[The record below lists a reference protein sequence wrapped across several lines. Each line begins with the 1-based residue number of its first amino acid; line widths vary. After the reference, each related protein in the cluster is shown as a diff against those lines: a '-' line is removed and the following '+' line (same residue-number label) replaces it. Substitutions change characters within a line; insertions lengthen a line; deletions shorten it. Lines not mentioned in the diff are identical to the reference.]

1 MKIAIFLLSS
11 VTSSQIWLSPLVDD
25 YQTTYVTKLMKKRKE
40 KKRKNPRNS
49 YKHPVEIR
57 VRVRSSVSLQT
68 LKSYEPK
75 TLGEGLSVGAV
86 SLPTGT
92 VLKL

>member
-1 MKIAIFLLSS
+1 MK
-11 VTSSQIWLSPLVDD
+11 
-25 YQTTYVTKLMKKRKE
+25 
-40 KKRKNPRNS
+40 
-49 YKHPVEIR
+49 IR

-75 TLGEGLSVGAV
+75 TLGEGLSFGAV

>member
-1 MKIAIFLLSS
+1 MK
-11 VTSSQIWLSPLVDD
+11 
-25 YQTTYVTKLMKKRKE
+25 
-40 KKRKNPRNS
+40 
-49 YKHPVEIR
+49 IR

-68 LKSYEPK
+68 LKSHEPK

>member
-1 MKIAIFLLSS
+1 MK
-11 VTSSQIWLSPLVDD
+11 
-25 YQTTYVTKLMKKRKE
+25 
-40 KKRKNPRNS
+40 
-49 YKHPVEIR
+49 IR
-57 VRVRSSVSLQT
+57 VRIRSSVSLQT

-75 TLGEGLSVGAV
+75 TLGEELSVGAV